1 MPVSYLLPRHL
12 QHCLQTG
19 TGHWKNQSTHPP
31 QKSLA
36 GQNTATALALTSTY
50 SHSLFPKKAGAN
62 FIQMEKLKVNKCM
75 NGHLHCFLQKV
86 PFPYRILWAASCS
99 SSRTHILSRR
109 KPQAQE
115 MFAWNP
121 TLSYLESSNPF
132 RAGIVSTTCY
142 SHSLK
147 TINYILGLAT

>member
-31 QKSLA
+31 QRSLA
-36 GQNTATALALTSTY
+36 GQNTATTLALTSTY

-99 SSRTHILSRR
+99 SYSLKNPYTQQKKTSSTRN
-109 KPQAQE
+109 
-115 MFAWNP
+115 AWNP
-121 TLSYLESSNPF
+121 PLSYLRIESSNPL
-132 RAGIVSTTCY
+132 TED
-142 SHSLK
+142 HH
-147 TINYILGLAT
+147 YILGLST